1 MYIESLS
8 VQNVRNLS
16 DIVIEPGQGV
26 NFISGPN
33 AAGKTALLEAVHL
46 LARARSFRSPRIREV
61 IQRKEKSLLVSARLK
76 NASDELITTGIE
88 KSHGATTIKF
98 NGELLGTVSEQAR
111 NIPVV
116 LSTPDS
122 QGLLTGSPKER
133 RHWLDWAMFHVEPG
147 YLVAWRSYQKALRN
161 RNILLKKNQSRDE
174 LRGWER
180 AMCESAAELNKVRKR
195 FIEGLQE
202 ELLKIP
208 ELRPEGNYAL
218 ELYAGGPADM
228 DLASYLDNE
237 READYRLG
245 FTGFGPHKADVR
257 FLFDEELLS
266 RVFSRGQLKRFVV
279 VLQLAVARVFVKQGG
294 ELPIFLIDDFT
305 AELDEKSRLEVYRYL
320 EDYQGQVFLTATEFD
335 KNHPDFHG
343 MARFHV
349 EQGLFKKW

>member
-16 DIVIEPGQGV
+16 NIVIEPGQGV

-61 IQRKEKSLLVSARLK
+61 IQREEKSLLVSARLK
-76 NASDELITTGIE
+76 NASEELITTGIE

-133 RHWLDWAMFHVEPG
+133 RHWLDWAMFHVEPN
-147 YLVAWRSYQKALRN
+147 YLMTWRSYQKALRN
-161 RNILLKKNQSRDE
+161 RNILLKRNQSLDE

-180 AMCESAAELNKVRKR
+180 AMCDSAEELNAVREG
-195 FIEGLQE
+195 FVAGLQE

-208 ELRPEGNYAL
+208 ELRPEGNYKL
-218 ELYAGGPADM
+218 ELNPGGPADM
-228 DLASYLDNE
+228 DFASYLENE
-237 READYRLG
+237 READFRLG
-245 FTGFGPHKADVR
+245 YTGFGPHKADVR
-257 FLFDEELLS
+257 FLFDGELLS
-266 RVFSRGQLKRFVV
+266 RTFSRGQLKRFVV
-279 VLQLAVARVFVKQGG
+279 VLQLAVARVFLNRGG

-305 AELDEKSRLEVYRYL
+305 AELDEKSRLEVFAYL
-320 EDYQGQVFLTATEFD
+320 EGYRGQVFLTATEFD
-335 KNHPDFHG
+335 ENHPDFHG